1 MSRIKSGISS
11 KKGLIR
17 NEAFPKTK
25 KINIKKLIA
34 ATVPSGGSLTPGF
47 LWIGPSI
54 AEGTRFYYSFMF
66 PDTDEYWAYNIQHNA
81 VPNTSPFWIN
91 RNNLVGKRV
100 KINNRNPINAVDIA
114 LVGVEFE
121 IIGIREVPAGLMGP
135 NNQLNVNF
143 AVPKSFL
150 PTKVDWAWEDISGS
164 TFSIYTATNLGYLGG
179 TNGIVTPPAFTLSRS
194 SNNATVGLAALGFT
208 INSTGGAIDSYT
220 MQQSYAGQLFDVRPP
235 NMYFDTT
242 TGELSGQP
250 GSAQDSID
258 YIITATNSAGVATQ
272 TFNWTS
278 TYQEYQIGDI
288 TPDNMMIVYDAGGRS
303 AQNNPWGRYL
313 AIAPEN
319 WFHETVVNGSKDPLM
334 HLTYF
339 GSTGWSEA
347 NSTQVAES
355 SNNTYR
361 WVAHDPWNNGVGQGA
376 AYNATVGRDGWFIPS
391 QDAIQWWNEGNH
403 DDRPWLTSDYQFKA
417 TDENIYL
424 TSSEYANNPYNQF
437 VSNNM
442 TNNTIV
448 IDNKDNS
455 SPLRRVRPMKFVL

>member
-1 MSRIKSGISS
+1 MSKIRYGTSS

-17 NEAFPKTK
+17 SKAFPKIN
-25 KINIKKLIA
+25 KINIKNLIA
-34 ATVPSGGSLTPGF
+34 ATVPSGGGLTPGF

-54 AEGTRFYYSFMF
+54 TSSTMFYYPFGF
-66 PDTDEYWAYNIQHNA
+66 EDTDEYWTYNIQHNGL
-81 VPNTSPFWIN
+81 PSTSPFWIN

-100 KINNRNPINAVDIA
+100 KINNPHPVTA
-114 LVGVEFE
+114 LESAISGVEFE
-121 IIGIREVPAGLMGP
+121 IIGKQEVSFW
-135 NNQLNVNF
+135 NNQLNIYF
-143 AVPKSFL
+143 KVPKSFMPIKL
-150 PTKVDWAWEDISGS
+150 DWQWGDPQGK
-164 TFSIYTATNLGYLGG
+164 TLSIYSETDLGYLGG
-179 TNGIVTPPAFTLSRS
+179 TNGILAPPAFTLSRS
-194 SNNATVGLAALGFT
+194 SNNATVGLAAVGFT

-235 NMYFDTT
+235 NMYFNTT

-347 NSTQVAES
+347 NSTQIAES

-376 AYNATVGRDGWFIPS
+376 AYNATVGHDGWFIPS